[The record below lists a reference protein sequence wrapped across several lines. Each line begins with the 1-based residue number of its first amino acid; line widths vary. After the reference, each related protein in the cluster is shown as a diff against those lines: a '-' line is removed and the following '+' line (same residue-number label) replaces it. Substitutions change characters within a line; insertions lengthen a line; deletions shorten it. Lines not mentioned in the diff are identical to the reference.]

1 MTILPTIR
9 GALSGNVL
17 DPDAGL
23 YIAALAGVGT
33 TASSLQRRE
42 LHAFFRR
49 EKSFGRWDLLKRFYL
64 PIWGSAAA
72 NALCLKS
79 LTSGTF
85 VGNVTHNLGS
95 VSTTA
100 PTGHFLANS
109 TPASLGINQ
118 ADASI
123 FNLLFSGI
131 HDFSGCGGASNSR
144 LLTGRVG
151 GTNRSFIPSSTSGV
165 GTSSDSTG
173 IFIGSRIGSELS
185 LFQRR
190 ASGWIAP
197 QTATTADTTA
207 LPLFAPAFVG
217 NFNNNG
223 SVSTGRLNPGTYG
236 AYGYGLGMTA
246 AQAEAF
252 SLSLKK
258 LSETATGLTLP

>member
-1 MTILPTIR
+1 MIILPSIR
-9 GALSGNVL
+9 GSLSSNVL

-23 YIAALAGVGT
+23 YITALENVGT

-49 EKSFGRWDLLKRFYL
+49 EKSFGRWDLIKRFYL

-72 NALCLKS
+72 NAICVKS

-85 VGNVTHNLGS
+85 VGNVTHNQGS
-95 VSTTA
+95 ISTTA
-100 PTGHFLANS
+100 PTGHFLANA

-118 ADASI
+118 ADASM
-123 FNLLFSGI
+123 FNLLFAGI
-131 HDFSGCGGASNSR
+131 HEFSGCGGASNSR
-144 LLTGRVG
+144 LLLGRVG
-151 GTNRSFIPSSTSGV
+151 GLNRSFIPSTASGV
-165 GTSSDSTG
+165 GTSPDSTG

-185 LFQRR
+185 LYQRR

-207 LPLFAPAFVG
+207 LPLFAPVFLG
-217 NFNNNG
+217 NFSNNG
-223 SVSTGRLNPGTYG
+223 SASTGRTTPGTFG
-236 AYGYGLGMTA
+236 AFGYGLGMTA

-252 SLSLKK
+252 SLSLKN
-258 LSETATGLTLP
+258 LLEISTGLTLP